1 MDHSG
6 SAEDEIPI
14 PDSQRQ
20 EILENY
26 IRNILTQNADSQA
39 RIQQLE
45 RMMEQGHRVTQQLHS
60 ENEALNSELQR
71 TQNEFK
77 SFAREQPVSA
87 KVKPQ
92 KPEPFTGSRTEDV
105 EGFLVT
111 LERFLRLS
119 GVRGDQWVD
128 YAASFLRHQADKWY
142 RVQLANYGENSIFA
156 RQYRFFREEFLK
168 QFKPVNALLTARDRI
183 TQLKQTGSAM
193 VYTHRFLELKLEIH
207 DMSDAEAKDKYM
219 RGLKPHVS
227 QKVRLEKPDTLNE
240 MIQIA
245 QMFDEAVYNSRHAIG
260 KFHRHR
266 NAMEID
272 ALYQVNEEE
281 DETDINDYK
290 HSASGSDTNSET
302 LNAIRRKP
310 HTHRKFPKRTHK
322 PEPKSTR
329 VNYNEKVRCL
339 QSGLCFK
346 CKKQGH
352 MIRNCPLWKNLKAK
366 TQ

>member
-6 SAEDEIPI
+6 SAGDEIPI
-14 PDSQRQ
+14 PESQQRQ

-45 RMMEQGHRVTQQLHS
+45 RMMEQGQRVTQQLHS
-60 ENEALNSELQR
+60 ENEVLNAELNR

-111 LERFLRLS
+111 LERYLRLS

-168 QFKPVNALLTARDRI
+168 QFKPVNALLTARD
-183 TQLKQTGSAM
+183 
-193 VYTHRFLELKLEIH
+193 
-207 DMSDAEAKDKYM
+207 
-219 RGLKPHVS
+219 
-227 QKVRLEKPDTLNE
+227 
-240 MIQIA
+240 
-245 QMFDEAVYNSRHAIG
+245 
-260 KFHRHR
+260 
-266 NAMEID
+266 
-272 ALYQVNEEE
+272 
-281 DETDINDYK
+281 
-290 HSASGSDTNSET
+290 
-302 LNAIRRKP
+302 
-310 HTHRKFPKRTHK
+310 
-322 PEPKSTR
+322 
-329 VNYNEKVRCL
+329 
-339 QSGLCFK
+339 
-346 CKKQGH
+346 
-352 MIRNCPLWKNLKAK
+352 
-366 TQ
+366 